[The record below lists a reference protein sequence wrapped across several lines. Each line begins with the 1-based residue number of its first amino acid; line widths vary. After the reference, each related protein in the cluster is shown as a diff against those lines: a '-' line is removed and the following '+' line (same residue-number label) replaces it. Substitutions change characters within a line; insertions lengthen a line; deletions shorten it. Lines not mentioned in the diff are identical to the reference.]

1 MSYKQIS
8 DIERLYSTV
17 HDPIDEEFSDIM
29 TTVVYGLVNEGY
41 SENAIVSFLETAQD
55 EDIVNKYLSVDMIS
69 EELEYFDAMESGL
82 LTEDYIEEKLGIKT
96 FIKGLKN
103 SKSLKNIK
111 LKNLRPR
118 EIVRNVKKA
127 VNPKGFKQR
136 QKFEKEL
143 LQVNPKASTK
153 QLDQYS
159 KARFKGK
166 DVKTSTR
173 FANQSK
179 GLLGKI
185 KDKVSGL

>member
-55 EDIVNKYLSVDMIS
+55 EDIVSKYLSIDMIS
-69 EELEYFDAMESGL
+69 EELEYFDAMESGI
-82 LTEDYIEEKLGIKT
+82 LTEEYLEEKGWIRNLVRGIK
-96 FIKGLKN
+96 G
-103 SKSLKNIK
+103 SKSLKNLK

-118 EIVRNVKKA
+118 EIVRNVKKT

-153 QLDQYS
+153 QLDKYS
-159 KARFKGK
+159 TARFKGK
-166 DVKTSTR
+166 KS
-173 FANQSK
+173 
-179 GLLGKI
+179 
-185 KDKVSGL
+185 SGVI